1 MRVLFFGALTHII
14 VGFYPDFKPWRP
26 SRRGTVLHMG
36 FLLRSRTLAVAV
48 VCSAVA
54 LAFAGCDGAGRGT
67 HPVREGG
74 DGATLTSTTPTPPGT
89 PTAQSITKAFDSIR
103 KRFAGSILGICMGA
117 IDQQTRAIKCYGRV
131 SPGSKK
137 KPTRTTL
144 FQIGSVS
151 KTFTATLLALRVKS
165 GAVGLQD
172 PARQYLPAGPGD
184 TQVPPSMTLLDLA
197 DHYSGLSRDTPSGE
211 HPPATVEK
219 YLSEAGSCSASS
231 QCRSGQPGRRYSY
244 SNYGYGVLGELL
256 ALRDGFSQGGASW
269 EQDNN
274 ANVSGPLGLADTHSW
289 LGWQAISP
297 ATFDAR
303 RARPVRHAV
312 PPYFPPAPY
321 ADAAAGLYSS
331 ANDMVK
337 WLSYSMGLSGT
348 PELDAARPYLYN
360 TPALLRPREDQSDK
374 RRRVGLAW
382 RVDTHGSGKTKVQ
395 CVYKDGLTRGFTT
408 SMIFI
413 KDRGVGAFV
422 MLNTEPDTPAIAA
435 ALVNAL
441 PSAKKIAR
449 SACGSGGG

>member
-1 MRVLFFGALTHII
+1 
-14 VGFYPDFKPWRP
+14 
-26 SRRGTVLHMG
+26 MG
-36 FLLRSRTLAVAV
+36 FILRARH
-48 VCSAVA
+48 VA
-54 LAFAGCDGAGRGT
+54 LALVCAALTWAFTGCDGAGRDGRPT
-67 HPVREGG
+67 QEGG
-74 DGATLTSTTPTPPGT
+74 DSTTLSTTPTASAT
-89 PTAQSITKAFDSIR
+89 PTAQSITKAFDSVR
-103 KRFAGSILGICMGA
+103 KRFAGDILGICMGA
-117 IDQQTRAIKCYGRV
+117 IDQQTRAIKCYGRM

-151 KTFTATLLALRVKS
+151 KTFTATLLALRVDS

-184 TQVPPSMTLLDLA
+184 TQVPASMTLLDLA
-197 DHYSGLSRDTPSGE
+197 DHYSGLPRDTPSGE
-211 HPPATVEK
+211 HPPATVDK
-219 YLSEAGSCSASS
+219 YLSEAGPCSASS
-231 QCRSGQPGRRYSY
+231 QCRSGQPGGRYSY

-256 ALRDGFSQGGASW
+256 ALRDGFSDGAASAW
-269 EQDNN
+269 EQDND
-274 ANVSGPLGLADTHSW
+274 ANVSGPLALPDTHSW

-303 RARPVRHAV
+303 RARPRRHVV

-337 WLSYSMGLSGT
+337 WLSFSMGLSGT
-348 PELDAARPYLYN
+348 PALDAARQYLYN
-360 TPALLRPREDQSDK
+360 TPSLLRPRENQSDK
-374 RRRVGLAW
+374 RRRIGLAW
-382 RVDTHGSGKTKVQ
+382 RVDTHGSGNSKVQ

-449 SACGSGGG
+449 SACGVGGSG